1 MQMKIGLVGAGIG
14 IPKTNLGVGFLNIG
28 YLFLRNGKNDKNV
41 KSLRIVDLVSVGQK
55 SGTFLAAGVETKWF
69 ELDPQRD
76 NWAHNSNWLIGKRI
90 EAELSGFQLV
100 KGETDITLKVYD
112 EYNQPKELV
121 NRCCTKASGIQFS
134 SIKIRGIVQ
143 RGLLDSTNARFD

>member
-55 SGTFLAAGVETKWF
+55 SGTFLAAGVETTG
-69 ELDPQRD
+69 ELFRRHAQD
-76 NWAHNSNWLIGKRI
+76 
-90 EAELSGFQLV
+90 
-100 KGETDITLKVYD
+100 
-112 EYNQPKELV
+112 
-121 NRCCTKASGIQFS
+121 
-134 SIKIRGIVQ
+134 
-143 RGLLDSTNARFD
+143 